1 MRICNTNLNSMR
13 KLYFIL
19 FSFLSFTAAAQSYE
33 LKPFYE
39 TITTKTMIK
48 RAADF
53 DLKGSIRSVK
63 ETLYK
68 IQNDDPKDEDTI
80 ILTRY
85 HFTTDGL
92 LDSLSKGDTL
102 EHGFSNSRAYYET
115 YHYDEK
121 SRRLKKLTVYDGGYY
136 AHILTK
142 TFNAEGFLIKE
153 RFDARFR
160 EDSELFDYTATY
172 TYAKKFS
179 VLDIHYAYDRPT
191 VQYDRRDDGT
201 WTFTFNNA
209 GLLTGEVHKEPDF
222 GSSTTISYHP
232 KWNLVTGISYIERC
246 ATLNSCLVLIKGI
259 SYDDKGRKAGETLSD
274 HTIRNSM
281 WNYNYCYQ
289 YEYNDSGKLVKQITC
304 SPNKQSLIF
313 KPANL
318 QTRSAPPK
326 VKPLPAPFNAFEFVY
341 DAYGNWV
348 EKKEYAVDVYK
359 KKALVSVIKR
369 EMAYW

>member
-1 MRICNTNLNSMR
+1 MP
-13 KLYFIL
+13 KLYFVIL
-19 FSFLSFTAAAQSYE
+19 FFLPFITTAQGRYE

-39 TITTKTMIK
+39 TITAKTMIK
-48 RAADF
+48 RAANF
-53 DLKGSIRSVK
+53 DLKGNVRSVK
-63 ETLYK
+63 ETLYRK
-68 IQNDDPKDEDTI
+68 HIEDPKDEDTVTA
-80 ILTRY
+80 TRY
-85 HFTTDGL
+85 HFTVGGL

-102 EHGFSNSRAYYET
+102 NGLHNSGAYYEV
-115 YHYDEK
+115 YNYDEK
-121 SRRLKKLTVYDGGYY
+121 RRLKKLTVYDGGYY

-153 RFDARFR
+153 RFDARFQ
-160 EDSELFDYTATY
+160 EDSELFDYTAIY

-191 VQYDRRDDGT
+191 VQYDRRNDSHRE
-201 WTFTFNNA
+201 FTFDHLGRLVSEA
-209 GLLTGEVHKEPDF
+209 HKEEDYS
-222 GSSTTISYHP
+222 SSTTISYHP

-318 QTRSAPPK
+318 QTRNAPPK

-341 DAYGNWV
+341 DTYGNWV

-359 KKALVSVIKR
+359 KKTLVSVIKR